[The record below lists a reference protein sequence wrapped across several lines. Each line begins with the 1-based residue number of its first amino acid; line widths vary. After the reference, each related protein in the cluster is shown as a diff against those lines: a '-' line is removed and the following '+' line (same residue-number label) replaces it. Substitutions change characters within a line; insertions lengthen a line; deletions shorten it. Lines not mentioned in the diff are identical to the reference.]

1 MKKNEKTIAVKS
13 IISNGEQTMLNEATG
28 VLETVENV
36 TITFENDTLPYIK
49 AGTFED
55 AECHSKVFPASYVLP
70 ALKRGNADLAGIADF
85 NVAKAHGLIAGGGT
99 ITFAITE
106 YEPGDTIND
115 VEFKHKAYRYSIIG
129 ATLNAAAQAYIK
141 ANAESK
147 MKAIFGF

>member
-13 IISNGEQTMLNEATG
+13 IISNGEQTVLNEATG

-36 TITFENDTLPYIK
+36 TIIFENGTLPYIK

-55 AECHSKVFPASYVLP
+55 TECHSKVFPVSYVLP

-85 NVAKAHGLIAGGGT
+85 DVAKAHNLIAGGGT
-99 ITFAITE
+99 ITFAINE
-106 YEPGDTIND
+106 YEPGDTVGTKTYN
-115 VEFKHKAYRYSIIG
+115 HKCYRYSIIG
-129 ATLNAAAQAYIK
+129 VTLNAIAAAYLK
-141 ANAESK
+141 ANAEAK